1 MAVGRESRRIR
12 QQYAGQ
18 IVEIAQ
24 RITGKLEAQIDAAE
38 IERIADRAGK
48 SDPGI
53 AGTKIPCSGNGVPS
67 LRSASM
73 PPILPLPES
82 GCPL

>member
-1 MAVGRESRRIR
+1 MPVGRKGRRIR
-12 QQYAGQ
+12 QQHAGQ
-18 IVEIAQ
+18 VIEIAQ
-24 RITGKLEAQIDAAE
+24 RVPGKLQPQIDAAE
-38 IERIADRAGK
+38 VKRIADRTGK
-48 SDPGI
+48 RDPGI
-53 AGTKIPCSGNGVPS
+53 AGTKIPCRGNGVPS